1 MKVND
6 NITLFAGGQ
15 PGSSAATEGAGREQ
29 ENRKT
34 VFAGNLKNNQ
44 EGTLQDRIAE
54 KKARA
59 QEKALKVV
67 GEVLHGEM
75 KIDESMEKSRQH
87 VKELAEESRELQSGL
102 EDIDRRQEALEK
114 AKANGE
120 ISEEQYLQDK
130 KDLDQERMTQEQK
143 LAQAQGQI
151 RGENASIRGTRLER
165 LKHHPMA
172 DARKQ
177 ADGIMDAARDEAIGM
192 ARQEGQEHIDE
203 EAEKREEQAEEIKEE
218 REEKKELLEKQK
230 EKREEEE
237 AWIEE
242 LSPGEFSDLT
252 KSTEDVQKEVQDI
265 LRKMNLL
272 DEDIKGAAVDESL

>member
-1 MKVND
+1 MKVDN
-6 NITLFAGGQ
+6 NITLYAGGQ
-15 PGSSAATEGAGREQ
+15 PGSSAATEGTGREQ

-34 VFAGNLKNNQ
+34 VFAGNLRNNQ

-59 QEKALKVV
+59 QEKAMKVV
-67 GEVLHGEM
+67 GEAFHLDLE
-75 KIDESMEKSRQH
+75 IDDSMEESRQH
-87 VKELAEESRELQSGL
+87 VKDLEEESKELQSGL
-102 EDIDRRQEALEK
+102 EDIDRRQEALER
-114 AKANGE
+114 ARANGE

-130 KDLDQERMTQEQK
+130 KDLEQERMTQGQK

-172 DARKQ
+172 DAWKD

-192 ARQEGQEHIDE
+192 AQQESMDHVDE

-218 REEKKELLEKQK
+218 QEEKKELLEKQK

-242 LSPGEFSDLT
+242 LNPQEFSDLM
-252 KSTEDVQKEVQDI
+252 KSTEDVQREVQDI